1 MKYLE
6 IHNNLCVSPVPDF
19 DLDETLDCG
28 QCFRFEKLGDASY
41 RGIVQNRTLHLSKD
55 GDTLT
60 LYGITAQEFEGFWR
74 GYFDLDTDYA
84 AIKRQLSEDERLRLA
99 CSYCPGMRILRQDPW
114 EVLIS
119 FIISQN
125 NNIGR
130 IKGIIARLCAQFGD
144 PIDKENHAFPTPEK
158 LADLALEELS
168 ALRSGFRAKYILDAA
183 QKVAGG
189 IVDLDELQALPY
201 EEAKEQLMCIRGVGD
216 KVADCVLLYGY
227 YRMEAFPK
235 DVWIKRAL
243 SEWYPE
249 GLPDCCKTHAG
260 IAQQYLFH
268 YIRTNPERKGFESM
282 KK

>member
-6 IHNNLCVSPVPDF
+6 TDKKLCISPVSDF

-28 QCFRFEKLGDASY
+28 QCFRFERLEDASY
-41 RGIVQNRTLHLSKD
+41 RGIVQNRAVHLSKD
-55 GDTLT
+55 GDTLI
-60 LYGITAQEFEGFWR
+60 LYGVTKEEYEGFWR

-99 CSYCPGMRILRQDPW
+99 CAYCPGMRVLRQDPW

-144 PIDKENHAFPTPEK
+144 RIGEKDHAFPAPQT
-158 LADLALEELS
+158 LAGLTLEQLGE
-168 ALRSGFRAKYILDAA
+168 LRSGFRAKYILDAA
-183 QKVAGG
+183 QKVADGA
-189 IVDLDELQALPY
+189 VDLDRLRALPY
-201 EEAKEQLMCIRGVGD
+201 EEAKEQLMSIRGVGD

-235 DVWIKRAL
+235 DVWIKRVL
-243 SEWYPE
+243 SEWYPG
-249 GLPDCCKTHAG
+249 GLPGCCKTHAG

-268 YIRTNPERKGFESM
+268 YIRTSPERKGFESM